1 MSQYSMLYDELG
13 PKALRRIRWA
23 TALVVV
29 LLLAAAVVIY
39 LRLQEQGQLEATK
52 WSPLFVPT
60 DPQFQV
66 VWTFLLGGLANTL
79 QAAGLAIVLSL
90 VLGTMLAVTRIGAKK
105 SYGWAIVGLIET
117 LRGVPVVLAIFFASR
132 VLPQFGIDLPLLWY
146 IVIGLTAYNMVVI
159 AEVIRAGVQALP
171 RGQTEAA
178 SALGFTRGQAMR
190 LVILPQAFRLMLPVI
205 VGQLVVVLK
214 DTSLGFIIGF
224 EELLRRGQIAI
235 QSLNNP
241 IQMFL
246 IIGLL
251 FIIINFSL
259 SKAAEAL
266 ERRMST
272 SRRKDPQEPTVEL
285 PTEAELPTEL
295 SIK

>member
-13 PKALRRIRWA
+13 PKAQRRIRWA
-23 TALVVV
+23 SSVIVVLALV
-29 LLLAAAVVIY
+29 AAALMF
-39 LRLQEQGQLEATK
+39 LRLQEQGQLEAAK
-52 WSPLFVPT
+52 WAPLFSPA
-60 DPQFQV
+60 DLQFQE

-90 VLGTMLAVTRIGAKK
+90 FLGTILAVTRIGAKR
-105 SYGWAIVGLIET
+105 SYGWLIVGLIET

-159 AEVIRAGVQALP
+159 AEVIRAGIQALP
-171 RGQTEAA
+171 RGQSEAA
-178 SALGFTRGQAMR
+178 SALGFTRGQALR

-246 IIGLL
+246 LIGML

-266 ERRMST
+266 ERRLST
-272 SRRKDPQEPTVEL
+272 SRRKTTDSPAPL
-285 PTEAELPTEL
+285 PSEL

>member
-1 MSQYSMLYDELG
+1 M
-13 PKALRRIRWA
+13 
-23 TALVVV
+23 
-29 LLLAAAVVIY
+29 
-39 LRLQEQGQLEATK
+39 
-52 WSPLFVPT
+52 
-60 DPQFQV
+60 

-79 QAAGLAIVLSL
+79 QAAGLAIVLSPF
-90 VLGTMLAVTRIGAKK
+90 LGTILAVTCIGAKR
-105 SYGWAIVGLIET
+105 SYGWLIVGLIET

-159 AEVIRAGVQALP
+159 AEVIRAGIQALP
-171 RGQTEAA
+171 RGQSEAA
-178 SALGFTRGQAMR
+178 SALGFTRGQALR

-246 IIGLL
+246 LIGML

-259 SKAAEAL
+259 SKGAEAL
-266 ERRMST
+266 ERRLT
-272 SRRKDPQEPTVEL
+272 NSRRKTADSPAPL
-285 PTEAELPTEL
+285 PSGL

>member
-13 PKALRRIRWA
+13 PKAQRRIHWA
-23 TALVVV
+23 TVLVVV
-29 LLLAAAVVIY
+29 LLLGAAAVIY
-39 LRLQEQGQLEATK
+39 LRLQEQGQFEATK
-52 WSPLFVPT
+52 WSPLLVPT

-66 VWTFLLGGLANTL
+66 VWTFLLGGLAKTL
-79 QAAGLAIVLSL
+79 QAAALAIVLSL
-90 VLGTMLAVTRIGAKK
+90 VLGTMLAVTRIGTKEP
-105 SYGWAIVGLIET
+105 YGWAIVALIET

-178 SALGFTRGQAMR
+178 SALGFTRGQALR

-246 IIGLL
+246 VIGLL

-259 SKAAEAL
+259 SKAAEGL
-266 ERRMST
+266 ERRLST
-272 SRRKDPQEPTVEL
+272 SRHKDP
-285 PTEAELPTEL
+285 TESTAELPTEP

>member
-13 PKALRRIRWA
+13 PKAQRRIRWA
-23 TALVVV
+23 TALIVV
-29 LLLAAAVVIY
+29 LALIAAALVL
-39 LRLQEQGQLEATK
+39 LRLQEQGQLEAAK
-52 WSPLFVPT
+52 WAPLFSPA
-60 DPQFQV
+60 DPQIQV

-90 VLGTMLAVTRIGAKK
+90 FLGTILAVTRIGAKR
-105 SYGWAIVGLIET
+105 SYGWLIVGLIET

-132 VLPQFGIDLPLLWY
+132 VLPQFGMDLPLLWY

-159 AEVIRAGVQALP
+159 AEVIRAGIQALP
-171 RGQTEAA
+171 RGQSEAA
-178 SALGFTRGQAMR
+178 SALGFTRGQALR

-246 IIGLL
+246 VIGLL

-266 ERRMST
+266 ERRLST
-272 SRRKDPQEPTVEL
+272 SRRKN
-285 PTEAELPTEL
+285 TETPAPLTPEL

>member
-13 PKALRRIRWA
+13 PKAQRRIRWA
-23 TALVVV
+23 SSVIVVLALV
-29 LLLAAAVVIY
+29 AAALMF
-39 LRLQEQGQLEATK
+39 LRLQEQGQLEAAK
-52 WSPLFVPT
+52 WAPLFSPA
-60 DPQFQV
+60 DLQFQV

-90 VLGTMLAVTRIGAKK
+90 FLGTILAVTRIGAKR
-105 SYGWAIVGLIET
+105 SYGWLIVGLIET

-159 AEVIRAGVQALP
+159 AEVIRAGIQALP
-171 RGQTEAA
+171 RGQSEAA
-178 SALGFTRGQAMR
+178 SALGFTRGQALR

-246 IIGLL
+246 LIGML

-266 ERRMST
+266 ERRLST
-272 SRRKDPQEPTVEL
+272 SRRKTTDSPAPL
-285 PTEAELPTEL
+285 PSEL

>member
-13 PKALRRIRWA
+13 PKAQRRIRWA
-23 TALVVV
+23 SSVIVVLALV
-29 LLLAAAVVIY
+29 AAALMF
-39 LRLQEQGQLEATK
+39 LRLQEQGQLEAAK
-52 WSPLFVPT
+52 WAPLFSPA
-60 DPQFQV
+60 DAQFQV

-90 VLGTMLAVTRIGAKK
+90 FLGTILAVARIGAKR
-105 SYGWAIVGLIET
+105 SYGWLIVGLIET

-159 AEVIRAGVQALP
+159 AEVIRAGIQALP
-171 RGQTEAA
+171 RGQSEAA
-178 SALGFTRGQAMR
+178 SALGFTRGQALR

-246 IIGLL
+246 LIGML

-266 ERRMST
+266 ERRLST
-272 SRRKDPQEPTVEL
+272 SRRKTTDSPAPL
-285 PTEAELPTEL
+285 PREL

>member
-13 PKALRRIRWA
+13 PKAQRRIRWA
-23 TALVVV
+23 SSVIVVLALV
-29 LLLAAAVVIY
+29 AAALMF
-39 LRLQEQGQLEATK
+39 LRLQEQGQLEAAK
-52 WSPLFVPT
+52 WAPLFSPA
-60 DPQFQV
+60 DLQFQV

-90 VLGTMLAVTRIGAKK
+90 FLGTILAVTRIGAKR
-105 SYGWAIVGLIET
+105 SYGWLIVGLIET

-159 AEVIRAGVQALP
+159 AEVIRAGIQALP
-171 RGQTEAA
+171 RGQSEAA
-178 SALGFTRGQAMR
+178 SALGFTRGQALR

-246 IIGLL
+246 LIGML

-266 ERRMST
+266 ERRLST
-272 SRRKDPQEPTVEL
+272 SRRKTADSPAPL
-285 PTEAELPTEL
+285 PSEL